1 MANYTDGISP
11 SYNRKGIPMNLRVK
25 EKWISLSDLSHFL
38 MESDTLEDLA
48 ENASSYIVSILEVDY
63 CRIILMDLDG
73 RFYCKSEYSRS
84 KPFHLNGTIFE
95 PAVAEGV
102 YTRLLDPEN
111 HIRLLLAHEH
121 LTPIERASL
130 GIKETEKSWIIPL
143 KVESRGIGVLILG
156 QEGSNGSHLL
166 SEDSYYMVDLIS
178 DQLSNA
184 IHRAQMN
191 DQLESLSIETVIAL
205 SKTLETRDLH
215 SASHSKLMA
224 SLSEQMGVQFNL
236 SVRETRQ
243 LCWAALLH
251 DIGKIGIEDTIL
263 KKPGPLSESEWAVIK
278 THPEIGAQIVR
289 GVSGLESIAPL
300 ILTHHERYDGKGY
313 PAGLKGDEIPLG
325 GRILAVVDTYSTM
338 IEGRPYQ
345 EKCTHAEALKEIID
359 NAGSAYD
366 PDVVKAFISLFDG
379 SQEKDQ

>member
-1 MANYTDGISP
+1 MAHYVDGLSP
-11 SYNRKGIPMNLRVK
+11 AYNRKGTPPSPQVK
-25 EKWISLSDLSHFL
+25 EKWVSLSDLSHFL
-38 MESDTLEDLA
+38 MGSDTLEDLA
-48 ENASSYIVSILEVDY
+48 ENASSYIVNILEVDY
-63 CRIILMDLDG
+63 CRIILMDLNG
-73 RFYCKSEYSRS
+73 RFYCKSEYSRNA
-84 KPFHLNGTIFE
+84 PFHLNGTIFE
-95 PAVAEGV
+95 PSVAEGV

-121 LTPIERASL
+121 LSSIERASL

-156 QEGSNGSHLL
+156 QKGSNESHLL

-191 DQLESLSIETVIAL
+191 EQMESLSIETVIVL

-224 SLSEQMGVQFNL
+224 SLAEQMAVQFKF
-236 SVRETRQ
+236 SVRETRE

-251 DIGKIGIEDTIL
+251 DIGKIGVEDTIL
-263 KKPGPLSESEWAVIK
+263 KKPGPLTETEWAIMK

-289 GVSGLESIAPL
+289 GVSGLENIASL
-300 ILTHHERYDGKGY
+300 ILTHHERFDGKGY
-313 PAGLKGDEIPLG
+313 PAGLAGSGIPLG
-325 GRILAVVDTYSTM
+325 GRILAVVDSYSTM

-345 EKCTHAEALKEIID
+345 SKRTHSEALEEIRVH
-359 NAGSAYD
+359 AGSAYD
-366 PDVVKAFISLFDG
+366 PEVVKVFISLFDG
-379 SQEKDQ
+379 IKDNV

>member
-1 MANYTDGISP
+1 MANLMDGFMP
-11 SYNRKGIPMNLRVK
+11 EFKRKETAVSHKVR
-25 EKWISLSDLSHFL
+25 EKWVSLSDLSHFL
-38 MESDTLEDLA
+38 MGSDTLEDLA
-48 ENASSYIVSILEVDY
+48 ENATSLIVNILEVDY
-63 CRIILMDLDG
+63 CRIILMDLNG
-73 RFYCKSEYSRS
+73 RFYCKAEYSRTA
-84 KPFHLNGTIFE
+84 PFHLNGTIFE
-95 PAVAEGV
+95 PSVAEEI

-121 LTPIERASL
+121 LSSLERASL

-156 QEGSNGSHLL
+156 QQGTNGSQIL

-191 DQLESLSIETVIAL
+191 DQIQSLSIETVIAL

-224 SLSEQMGVQFNL
+224 SLSEQMAIRFNL
-236 SVRETRQ
+236 SVRETRE

-251 DIGKIGIEDTIL
+251 DIGKIGVEDRIL
-263 KKPGPLSESEWAVIK
+263 KKTGPLSDSEWEVMK

-289 GVSGLESIAPL
+289 GASGLESIAPL
-300 ILTHHERYDGKGY
+300 ILTHHERYDGHGY
-313 PAGLKGDEIPLG
+313 PSGLSSEEIPLG
-325 GRILAVVDTYSTM
+325 GRILAVVDSYSTM

-345 EKCTHAEALKEIID
+345 EKLTQEEALQELRE
-359 NAGSAYD
+359 NAGLAYD
-366 PDVVKAFISLFDG
+366 PDVVDIFLSLFNG
-379 SQEKDQ
+379 SNRK

>member
-1 MANYTDGISP
+1 
-11 SYNRKGIPMNLRVK
+11 
-25 EKWISLSDLSHFL
+25 
-38 MESDTLEDLA
+38 
-48 ENASSYIVSILEVDY
+48 
-63 CRIILMDLDG
+63 
-73 RFYCKSEYSRS
+73 
-84 KPFHLNGTIFE
+84 
-95 PAVAEGV
+95 
-102 YTRLLDPEN
+102 
-111 HIRLLLAHEH
+111 
-121 LTPIERASL
+121 
-130 GIKETEKSWIIPL
+130 
-143 KVESRGIGVLILG
+143 
-156 QEGSNGSHLL
+156 
-166 SEDSYYMVDLIS
+166 MVDLIS

-184 IHRAQMN
+184 IHRAQMSE
-191 DQLESLSIETVIAL
+191 QLESLSIETVIAL

-236 SVRETRQ
+236 SVRETRE

-251 DIGKIGIEDTIL
+251 DIGKIGVEDTIL
-263 KKPGPLSESEWAVIK
+263 KKPGPLSESEWAVMK

-300 ILTHHERYDGKGY
+300 IMTHHERYDGKGY

-345 EKCTHAEALKEIID
+345 EKRTHAEALQEIID
-359 NAGSAYD
+359 YSGSAYD

-379 SQEKDQ
+379 SQEKDH